1 MAHVSK
7 NPNIAMRDGVSP
19 SCVALPRVRQ
29 SPWPL
34 LIDHLADRLPRID
47 RAEWLARMQAGSVLG
62 EDGQPLAPDA
72 PYVGGARVY
81 YWRELPNED
90 PIPFEATVLFED
102 EHLVVA
108 DKPHFLPVTP
118 GGRYVRETL
127 LVRLKAQLDCADLSP
142 LHRIDRETAGLVLLS
157 KRPQDRDAYQSLFRT
172 RQLDKVYEAVA
183 PWRDGLGFPLTRQ
196 SHILEDEQAFYRM
209 REARPDEG
217 LPPNS
222 ETRIE
227 CVGQQ
232 GARAL
237 YRLHPI
243 SGKRHQLRV
252 HMHGLG
258 LPIEGDQF
266 YPEVRRGPDETE
278 DFAQPLQLLARS
290 IAFTDPVTGQSR
302 HFESQRR
309 LLWALGPFVGTCPAS
324 DASQTTSLPS
334 PAGLAPTQPAI
345 NR

>member
-1 MAHVSK
+1 MAHVPK

-19 SCVALPRVRQ
+19 SCVALPRVRH

-34 LIDHLADRLPRID
+34 LIDHLAERLPRIS
-47 RAEWLARMQAGSVLG
+47 RTEWQERLQAGLVLG
-62 EDGQPLAPDA
+62 EDGQALPPDA
-72 PYVGGARVY
+72 PYVGGERVY
-81 YWRELPNED
+81 YWRELRQED

-127 LVRLKAQLDCADLSP
+127 LVRLKAQLGLADLSP
-142 LHRIDRETAGLVLLS
+142 LHRIDRETAGLVLLC
-157 KRPQDRDAYQSLFRT
+157 KRPQDRDAYQSMFRD
-172 RQLDKVYEAVA
+172 RKVDKVYEAVA
-183 PWRDGLGFPLTRQ
+183 PWRDGLAFPIKRQ

-217 LPPNS
+217 LAPNS

-227 CVGQQ
+227 CVYREGE
-232 GARAL
+232 RAL
-237 YRLHPI
+237 YRLHPV

-266 YPEVRRGPDETE
+266 YPVVRRGPDDTE
-278 DFAQPLQLLARS
+278 DFGQPLQLLAKS
-290 IAFTDPVTGQSR
+290 IAFTDPVTGKSRQFQSQLKLKMDL
-302 HFESQRR
+302 S
-309 LLWALGPFVGTCPAS
+309 A
-324 DASQTTSLPS
+324 
-334 PAGLAPTQPAI
+334 
-345 NR
+345 

>member
-1 MAHVSK
+1 MAHVLK

-19 SCVALPRVRQ
+19 SCVALPQVRH

-34 LIDHLADRLPRID
+34 LIDHLAERLPRIS
-47 RAEWLARMQAGSVLG
+47 RTEWAERMQSGSVLG
-62 EDGQPLAPDA
+62 EDGQPLSTDA

-81 YWRELPNED
+81 YWRELRQED
-90 PIPFEATVLFED
+90 PIPFEASVLFED

-127 LVRLKAQLDCADLSP
+127 LVRLKAQLALPNLSP
-142 LHRIDRETAGLVLLS
+142 LHRIDRETAGLVLLC
-157 KRPQDRDAYQSLFRT
+157 KRPQDRDAYQSLFRD
-172 RQLDKVYEAVA
+172 RKVDKVYEAVA
-183 PWRDGLGFPLTRQ
+183 AWRAELSFPLTRQ

-217 LPPNS
+217 LAPNS

-227 CVGQQ
+227 CVGHENH
-232 GARAL
+232 GEGKRAL
-237 YRLHPI
+237 YRLHPVT
-243 SGKRHQLRV
+243 GKRHQLRV

-266 YPEVRRGPDETE
+266 YPVVRRGPDEAE
-278 DFAQPLQLLARS
+278 DFAQPLQLLARG
-290 IAFTDPVTGQSR
+290 IAFTDPVTGQAR
-302 HFESQRR
+302 HFQSARQLALKPGFRR
-309 LLWALGPFVGTCPAS
+309 
-324 DASQTTSLPS
+324 
-334 PAGLAPTQPAI
+334 
-345 NR
+345 

>member
-1 MAHVSK
+1 MAHVPK

-29 SPWPL
+29 SPWPQ
-34 LIDHLADRLPRID
+34 LIDHLAERLPRVG
-47 RAEWLARMQAGSVLG
+47 RAEWTERMRSGSVLG
-62 EDGQPLAPDA
+62 EDGLPLPPDA

-81 YWRELPNED
+81 YWRDLSHED
-90 PIPFEATVLFED
+90 PIPFEAEVLFED
-102 EHLVVA
+102 THLVVA

-127 LVRLKAQLDCADLSP
+127 LVRLKAQLGCADLSP

-157 KRPQDRDAYQSLFRT
+157 KRPQDRDAYQSLFRD
-172 RQLDKVYEAVA
+172 RRLDKVYEAVA
-183 PWRDGLGFPLTRQ
+183 GWRPDMAFPLTRQ

-209 REARPDEG
+209 REARPDED
-217 LPPNS
+217 LAPNS

-227 CVGQQ
+227 CLRRE
-232 GARAL
+232 ADRAL
-237 YRLHPI
+237 YRLHPV

-266 YPEVRRGPDETE
+266 YPVVRRGPDERE
-278 DFAQPLQLLARS
+278 DYAEPLQLLARA
-290 IAFTDPVTGQSR
+290 IAFTDPVTGTARQ
-302 HFESQRR
+302 FISQRR
-309 LLWALGPFVGTCPAS
+309 L
-324 DASQTTSLPS
+324 Q
-334 PAGLAPTQPAI
+334 LAP
-345 NR
+345 

>member
-1 MAHVSK
+1 MAHVPK

-19 SCVALPRVRQ
+19 SCLALPRVRQ
-29 SPWPL
+29 SPWPA
-34 LIDHLADRLPRID
+34 LIDHLAERLPRIS
-47 RAEWLARMQAGSVLG
+47 RSEWTERMQAGSVLG

-72 PYVGGARVY
+72 PYEGGARVY
-81 YWRELPNED
+81 YWRELPHED

-102 EHLVVA
+102 AHLVVA

-127 LVRLKAQLDCADLSP
+127 LVRLKAQLGCADLSP
-142 LHRIDRETAGLVLLS
+142 LHRIDRETAGLVLLC
-157 KRPQDRDAYQSLFRT
+157 KRPQDRDAYQSLFRE
-172 RQLDKVYEAVA
+172 RRVDKVYEAVA
-183 PWRDGLGFPLTRQ
+183 GWREALQFPLTRR

-209 REARPDEG
+209 REAQPEEG

-227 CVGQQ
+227 CVRQA

-237 YRLHPI
+237 YRLFPV

-266 YPEVRRGPDETE
+266 YPVVRRGPNDSE
-278 DFAQPLQLLARS
+278 DFAEPLQLLARS
-290 IAFTDPVTGQSR
+290 ITFTDPVTGQSR
-302 HFESQRR
+302 QFESGLELAQ
-309 LLWALGPFVGTCPAS
+309 
-324 DASQTTSLPS
+324 
-334 PAGLAPTQPAI
+334 AGLL
-345 NR
+345 

>member
-1 MAHVSK
+1 MAHVPK

-29 SPWPL
+29 CPWPL
-34 LIDHLADRLPRID
+34 LIDHLAERLPRIG
-47 RAEWLARMQAGSVLG
+47 RSEWIERMQAGSVLG
-62 EDGQPLAPDA
+62 EDGLPLAPDA

-81 YWRELPNED
+81 YWRELPHEN
-90 PIPFEATVLFED
+90 PIPFEAAVLFED

-118 GGRYVRETL
+118 GGRYVRESL
-127 LVRLKAQLDCADLSP
+127 LVRLKAQLGCADLSP

-157 KRPQDRDAYQSLFRT
+157 KRPQDRDAYQSLFRD
-172 RQLDKVYEAVA
+172 RRVDKVYEAVA
-183 PWRDGLGFPLTRQ
+183 PWRDGLAFPLTRQ

-209 REARPDEG
+209 REAAAHEN
-217 LPPNS
+217 LAPNS

-227 CVGQQ
+227 CVRRE

-237 YRLHPI
+237 YRLFPV

-266 YPEVRRGPDETE
+266 YPVVRRGPDEGE
-278 DFAQPLQLLARS
+278 DFAEPLQLLARS
-290 IAFTDPVTGQSR
+290 IAFTDPVTGQTR
-302 HFESQRR
+302 RFESQRS
-309 LLWALGPFVGTCPAS
+309 LLWACARL
-324 DASQTTSLPS
+324 
-334 PAGLAPTQPAI
+334 
-345 NR
+345 

>member
-1 MAHVSK
+1 MAHVPK

-29 SPWPL
+29 SPWPA
-34 LIDHLADRLPRID
+34 LIDHLAERLPRIS
-47 RAEWLARMQAGSVLG
+47 RSEWTERMQAGSVLG

-81 YWRELPNED
+81 YWRELPHED

-102 EHLVVA
+102 AHLVVA

-127 LVRLKAQLDCADLSP
+127 LVRLKAQLGCADLSP
-142 LHRIDRETAGLVLLS
+142 LHRIDRETAGLVLLC
-157 KRPQDRDAYQSLFRT
+157 KRPQDRDAYQSLFRE
-172 RQLDKVYEAVA
+172 RRVDKVYEAVA
-183 PWRDGLGFPLTRQ
+183 GWREALQFPLTRR

-209 REARPDEG
+209 REAQPDEG

-227 CVGQQ
+227 CVRQE

-237 YRLHPI
+237 YRLFPV

-266 YPEVRRGPDETE
+266 YPVVRRGPNDSE
-278 DFAQPLQLLARS
+278 DFAEPLQLLARE
-290 IAFTDPVTGQSR
+290 IAFTDPVTGQPR
-302 HFESQRR
+302 QFESGLELAQ
-309 LLWALGPFVGTCPAS
+309 
-324 DASQTTSLPS
+324 
-334 PAGLAPTQPAI
+334 AGLL
-345 NR
+345 

>member
-1 MAHVSK
+1 MAHVPK
-7 NPNIAMRDGVSP
+7 NPHIAMRDGVSP
-19 SCVALPRVRQ
+19 SCLALPRMRR
-29 SPWPL
+29 SPWPA
-34 LIDHLADRLPRID
+34 LIDHLTERLPRIS
-47 RAEWLARMQAGSVLG
+47 RAEWTERMRSGSVLG

-72 PYVGGARVY
+72 PYLGGARVY
-81 YWRELPNED
+81 YWRELPQED
-90 PIPFEATVLFED
+90 PIPFVASVLFED

-127 LVRLKAQLDCADLSP
+127 LVRLKAQLGCPDLSP

-157 KRPQDRDAYQSLFRT
+157 KRPQERDAYQSLFRD
-172 RQLDKVYEAVA
+172 RRVDKVYEAVA
-183 PWRDGLGFPLTRQ
+183 GWRQDMVFPVTRS

-217 LPPNS
+217 LAPNS

-227 CVGQQ
+227 CIGCE
-232 GARAL
+232 GERAL
-237 YRLHPI
+237 YRLHPV

-252 HMHGLG
+252 HMWGLG

-266 YPEVRRGPDETE
+266 YPSVRRGPGETE
-278 DFAQPLQLLARS
+278 DFAQPLQLLARH

-302 HFESQRR
+302 HFSSTRQ
-309 LLWALGPFVGTCPAS
+309 LALTFP
-324 DASQTTSLPS
+324 D
-334 PAGLAPTQPAI
+334 
-345 NR
+345 

>member
-1 MAHVSK
+1 MAHVPK

-19 SCVALPRVRQ
+19 SCLALPRVRGT
-29 SPWPL
+29 PWPT
-34 LIDHLADRLPRID
+34 LIDHLSERLPRIQ
-47 RAEWLARMQAGSVLG
+47 RTEWLERMQAGSVLG
-62 EDGQPLAPDA
+62 EDGQPLAPDT

-81 YWRELPNED
+81 YWRELPSEA

-127 LVRLKAQLDCADLSP
+127 LVRLKAHLECADLSP

-157 KRPQDRDAYQSLFRT
+157 KRPQDRDAYQSLFRD
-172 RQLDKVYEAVA
+172 RKVDKIYEAVA
-183 PWRDGLGFPLTRQ
+183 PWQPQLVFPLTRQ

-217 LPPNS
+217 LSPNS

-227 CVGQQ
+227 CVEQHGQ
-232 GARAL
+232 RAL

-252 HMHGLG
+252 HMNGLG
-258 LPIEGDQF
+258 LPIVGDQF
-266 YPEVRRGPDETE
+266 YPVVRRGPDEAE
-278 DFAQPLQLLARS
+278 DFAQPLQLLARA
-290 IAFTDPVTGQSR
+290 IAFTDPVTGQPR
-302 HFESQRR
+302 QFESAQR
-309 LLWALGPFVGTCPAS
+309 LALS
-324 DASQTTSLPS
+324 
-334 PAGLAPTQPAI
+334 
-345 NR
+345 R

>member
-1 MAHVSK
+1 MAHVPK

-19 SCVALPRVRQ
+19 SCLALPRVRQ
-29 SPWPL
+29 SPWPA
-34 LIDHLADRLPRID
+34 LIDHLAERLPRIS
-47 RAEWLARMQAGSVLG
+47 RNEWTERMQAGSVLG

-72 PYVGGARVY
+72 PYEGGARVY
-81 YWRELPNED
+81 YWRELPHED

-102 EHLVVA
+102 AHLVVA

-127 LVRLKAQLDCADLSP
+127 LVRLKAQLGCADLSP
-142 LHRIDRETAGLVLLS
+142 LHRIDRETAGLVLLC
-157 KRPQDRDAYQSLFRT
+157 KRPQDRDAYQSLFRE
-172 RQLDKVYEAVA
+172 RRVDKVYEAVA
-183 PWRDGLGFPLTRQ
+183 GWREALQFPLTRR

-209 REARPDEG
+209 REAQPDEG

-227 CVGQQ
+227 CVRQE

-237 YRLHPI
+237 YRIFPV

-266 YPEVRRGPDETE
+266 YPVVRRGPNDSE
-278 DFAQPLQLLARS
+278 DFAEPLQLLARS
-290 IAFTDPVTGQSR
+290 ITFTDPVTGQPR
-302 HFESQRR
+302 QFESGLELAQ
-309 LLWALGPFVGTCPAS
+309 
-324 DASQTTSLPS
+324 
-334 PAGLAPTQPAI
+334 AGLL
-345 NR
+345 

>member
-1 MAHVSK
+1 MAHVPK

-19 SCVALPRVRQ
+19 SCVALPRVRH

-34 LIDHLADRLPRID
+34 LIDHLAERLPRIP
-47 RAEWLARMQAGSVLG
+47 RSEWTQRLQAGLVLG
-62 EDGQPLAPDA
+62 EDGQPLPPDA

-81 YWRELPNED
+81 YWRELRQED

-127 LVRLKAQLDCADLSP
+127 LVRLKAQLGLADLSP
-142 LHRIDRETAGLVLLS
+142 LHRIDRETAGLVLLC
-157 KRPQDRDAYQSLFRT
+157 KRPQDRDAYQSLFRD
-172 RQLDKVYEAVA
+172 RRVDKVYEAVA
-183 PWRDGLGFPLTRQ
+183 PWRGDLAFPLTRQ
-196 SHILEDEQAFYRM
+196 SHILEDEHAFYRM
-209 REARPDEG
+209 REARPEEG
-217 LPPNS
+217 LQPNS

-227 CVGQQ
+227 CLQRQ
-232 GARAL
+232 GTQAL

-252 HMHGLG
+252 HMNGLG

-266 YPEVRRGPDETE
+266 YPLVRRGPDEAE
-278 DFAQPLQLLARS
+278 DFAQPLQLLAKS

-302 HFESQRR
+302 QFQSP
-309 LLWALGPFVGTCPAS
+309 LNLKLALSA
-324 DASQTTSLPS
+324 
-334 PAGLAPTQPAI
+334 
-345 NR
+345 